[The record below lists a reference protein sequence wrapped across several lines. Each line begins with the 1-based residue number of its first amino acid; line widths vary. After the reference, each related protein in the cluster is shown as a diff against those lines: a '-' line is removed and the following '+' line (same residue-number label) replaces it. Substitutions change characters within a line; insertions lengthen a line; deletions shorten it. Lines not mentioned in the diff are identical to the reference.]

1 MIEIQKRKKDMN
13 YKMMLFLIFGSVL
26 LGVVLVVNIIGLQ
39 IPNHIL
45 WCTLFLALLNI
56 IAIVLF
62 DFWKRLFSRVCGIF
76 KSAYSSLKSKVC
88 QHICTLSQRIILNNI
103 ETDNLDLL
111 SPTDSADLQYVNMLK
126 KAVEDVNVRNI
137 AISGAYGSGK
147 SSIIKT
153 FQKIYPE
160 YKSLNLSLANFAEE
174 HEVETKKTVVEEGNE
189 PVKTTVEY
197 NPDTSIDINKL
208 EYSLVQQF
216 FYHVKNSDVP
226 SSRYGRIKRLTR
238 TRRLLY
244 TISLLLLIAALLL
257 LIKPSFLELGGLI
270 KVDSIPDWLYK
281 GSFVYCVISTAIFLY
296 KIISIAYKLNSAKVK
311 AVNYE
316 IELQKDLDVSI
327 LNRYL
332 DELVYMFQVTDYNV
346 VVLED
351 LDRFERTSIFTKLR
365 ELNLLLNQA
374 KDINRRVVFIYALK
388 DEVFEDYH
396 ERTKFFDIIIS
407 VLPVVNSSN
416 SAAMFMQKLEA
427 EIRTSEDEKG
437 LDRDVVMDLAPF
449 IDDMRSIKSI
459 VTDFK
464 LFKHF
469 LHNGVQMNNL
479 LALLVYKT
487 KYPADYEDLYEGGGK
502 IAKVV
507 SKKKDLVANEV
518 ARLQSEIQE
527 IDAKLENVKKEY
539 LRNVEELNA
548 IVVAAFFKS
557 LPNGTQW
564 GINGKTV
571 DNSKLYKD
579 DSVSHILNGEGAT
592 VSHNSY
598 YGPQFHNIQVS
609 SIKSNLPTNFDYL
622 KRKENLSSSKQE
634 QINDLKNQRRLL
646 QEQITHLNQKTIK
659 EICAEDS
666 KAIEVI
672 AECKD
677 DKLLKLLFTK
687 GYIDENYQFYITIPT
702 EGVLTK
708 SDNDYLINL
717 KSKNEIDDPFAENI
731 NSPESLLHYLTDAD
745 FESDSILNYDLVNF
759 IFSNKEHP
767 KEQYQDK
774 KELILKKLMENS
786 FETLDFINRYAFSSS
801 VSDGLLVD
809 ICEINPELWDCFM
822 EEDSFS
828 NEARLNLFEQIIK
841 YVPIDSIV
849 AMNGKEY
856 LSEYLAM
863 QYYTD
868 IFDGVPRKKAE
879 SIILKLNPIF
889 ESIQNDS
896 TEGNLID
903 VVYKNNLFELTVENI
918 KTILL
923 AYSKITEE
931 EMESGYYS
939 AVMKS
944 GCSELVDIIADE
956 IDSFASNVLCKN
968 PSNTKESEDRLIEL
982 LNNEKI
988 SIESKRQLICI
999 SETKIKDVT
1008 LISDI
1013 EVLKALFDSD
1023 CPAVSKSNIEH
1034 YVMTLGL
1041 DDVDDRLIDY
1051 LNRNAGDFCALVK
1064 MMETSFEKPEIV
1076 CGLFSSNKT
1085 SIEIYKELLTNPVF
1099 KDDYPISD
1107 FSEIESSRVK
1117 MAITANYIP
1126 VEPSTYNLA
1135 KKIGDQV
1142 GMCLLESDADCLKT
1156 KFDKFTFTFSEL
1168 LEILKSDKLTEVHN
1182 AAICKIAPEDISSE
1196 PVANFILAWYCKGEN
1211 EISIEQYD
1219 KAIEIISDITSL
1231 KTYLTIAIKKGLIK
1245 DQEIFISRYLNYLGK
1260 DFQLICQPRKDF
1272 DVKRSAADAE
1282 LLFAL
1287 KDKLHLLRKVEL
1299 QEKLI
1304 SCSTRYFK

>member
-1 MIEIQKRKKDMN
+1 MN
-13 YKMMLFLIFGSVL
+13 KVKAIYLIVGSL
-26 LGVVLVVNIIGLQ
+26 LLIAVLVINIIGLQ
-39 IPNHIL
+39 IPDFIL
-45 WCTLFLALLNI
+45 WCTLSLSFLYFVT
-56 IAIVLF
+56 IALF
-62 DFWKRLFSRVCGIF
+62 DLWKKQISWIANKFEKV
-76 KSAYSSLKSKVC
+76 YSSLKKKVNDY
-88 QHICTLSQRIILNNI
+88 ICNWAQRISI
-103 ETDNLDLL
+103 ENENTDSLDLL

-126 KAVEDVNVRNI
+126 RAVEDNNVRNI

-147 SSIIKT
+147 SSIIRT
-153 FQKIYPE
+153 FQKLYPE

-174 HEVETKKTVVEEGNE
+174 HEVETKKTI
-189 PVKTTVEY
+189 VKEDGKLKTATIEY

-226 SSRYGRIKRLTR
+226 SSRYGRIKRLT
-238 TRRLLY
+238 TGRRLFY
-244 TISLLLLIAALLL
+244 TILLMLFVAALML
-257 LIKPSFLELGGLI
+257 LIKPEIFGAGGLI
-270 KVDSIPDWLYK
+270 NIDTIPEWLYK
-281 GSFVYCVISTAIFLY
+281 ASFLYCAASLIFFLY

-332 DELVYMFQVTDYNV
+332 DELVYLFQVSDYNV

-374 KDINRRVVFIYALK
+374 KDINRRIVFIYALK
-388 DEVFEDYH
+388 DEVFDNYH

-416 SAAMFMQKLEA
+416 SAAMFMQKLES

-469 LHNGVQMNNL
+469 LHEGLQMNNL

-487 KYPADYEDLYEGGGK
+487 KYPADYEDLYEGRGK

-507 SKKKDLVANEV
+507 SKKKDLIANEV
-518 ARLQSEIQE
+518 VRIQSEIKE
-527 IDAKLENVKKEY
+527 IDTKLEDVENEY
-539 LRNVEELNA
+539 LKNVEELNA

-564 GINGKTV
+564 GINGKTG

-592 VSHNSY
+592 VSHSSY
-598 YGPQFHNIQVS
+598 YGLQFHNIQTS
-609 SIKSNLPTNFDYL
+609 SIKSNLPANFDYS

-634 QINDLKNQRRLL
+634 QINGLKNKRRLL
-646 QEQITHLNQKTIK
+646 QEQITQLNQKTIK

-672 AECKD
+672 EECTE
-677 DKLLKLLFTK
+677 DKLLKLLFSK

-717 KSKNEIDDPFAENI
+717 KSQNVIEDPFAEKI
-731 NSPESLLHYLTDAD
+731 NRPESLLHYLTAAD
-745 FESDSILNYDLVNF
+745 FERDAILNYDLVNF
-759 IFSNKEHP
+759 IFSKTEHP
-767 KEQYQDK
+767 KEEFQDK
-774 KELILKKLMENS
+774 KGLILKKLKDNS
-786 FETLDFINRYAFSSS
+786 FETLDFINRYAFTSS
-801 VSDGLLVD
+801 VSDGLLAD
-809 ICEINPELWDCFM
+809 ICKNNPDLWDAFM

-841 YVPIDSIV
+841 YASVDSIV
-849 AMNGKEY
+849 AMNRNENIG
-856 LSEYLAM
+856 EYLAM

-868 IFDGVPRKKAE
+868 TFDGVPRKKAE
-879 SIILKLNPIF
+879 SIILKLKPIF

-896 TEGNLID
+896 KEGNLID
-903 VVYKNNLFELTVENI
+903 VVYKNNLFKLTVENI

-923 AYSKITEE
+923 VYSKISET

-944 GCSELVDIIADE
+944 GCTELVDIITDE
-956 IDSFASNVLCKN
+956 IDDFSSNVLCKN
-968 PSNTKESEDRLIEL
+968 PSNTKESEARLIEL
-982 LNNEKI
+982 LINENI
-988 SIESKRQLICI
+988 SIESKRHLIGI
-999 SETKIKDVT
+999 SETKINDVT
-1008 LISDI
+1008 SISGID
-1013 EVLKALFDSD
+1013 VLKALFDSD
-1023 CPAVSKSNIEH
+1023 CPTVSKSNIEH
-1034 YVMTLGL
+1034 YVITLGL
-1041 DDVDDRLIDY
+1041 DDVDDRLISY
-1051 LNRNAGDFCALVK
+1051 LNRNSNDFCALIK
-1064 MMETSFEKPEIV
+1064 SMDASFEKSEIV

-1085 SIEIYKELLTNPVF
+1085 SIEIYKELLANPVF
-1099 KDDYPISD
+1099 KDEYPSLAFSD
-1107 FSEIESSRVK
+1107 IEVPRVK
-1117 MAITANYIP
+1117 MAMAANYIP
-1126 VEPSTYNLA
+1126 VEPETYKMARTISNN
-1135 KKIGDQV
+1135 V
-1142 GMCLLESDADCLKT
+1142 GLCLLESDAKYLGKT
-1156 KFDKFTFTFSEL
+1156 FDKYSFSVLEL
-1168 LEILKSDKLTEVHN
+1168 VEILKSDKLNEVHSI
-1182 AAICKIAPEDISSE
+1182 AISKVAVDDIASED
-1196 PVANFILAWYCKGEN
+1196 VAKSILEWYCVGEN
-1211 EISIEQYD
+1211 KISLEQFD
-1219 KAIEIISDITSL
+1219 KAIGFISDATSL
-1231 KTYLTIAIKKGLIK
+1231 KLYLTVAIKKGLIANQ
-1245 DQEIFISRYLNYLGK
+1245 DMFIEKYLNRLGK
-1260 DFQLICQPRKDF
+1260 DYKKLGEYRKDF
-1272 DVKRSAADAE
+1272 DVLKTDIDQK
-1282 LLFAL
+1282 LVYAL
-1287 KDKLHLLRKVEL
+1287 KDHLHLLRKVEVS
-1299 QEKLI
+1299 ESSIK
-1304 SCSTRYFK
+1304 CSTRYFK

>member
-1 MIEIQKRKKDMN
+1 MIETQKRKKDMN
-13 YKMMLFLIFGSVL
+13 YKMMLFLILGSVL

-296 KIISIAYKLNSAKVK
+296 KIISIAYKLTSAKVK

-374 KDINRRVVFIYALK
+374 KDINRRIIFIYALK

-416 SAAMFMQKLEA
+416 SAAMFMQKLES
-427 EIRTSEDEKG
+427 EIRTSKDEKG

-464 LFKHF
+464 LFQHF
-469 LHNGVQMNNL
+469 LHEGLQMNNL

-487 KYPADYEDLYEGGGK
+487 KYPADYEDLYEGRGK

-507 SKKKDLVANEV
+507 SKKKDLIAIEA
-518 ARLQSEIQE
+518 ARIQSEIKK
-527 IDAKLENVKKEY
+527 IDAKLEIEEEEY

-548 IVVAAFFKS
+548 IVVAAFFKCI
-557 LPNGTQW
+557 PNGKQW
-564 GINGKTV
+564 RINNATIESSQLFQDNIVTAILAGKG
-571 DNSKLYKD
+571 LY
-579 DSVSHILNGEGAT
+579 INQG
-592 VSHNSY
+592 Y
-598 YGPQFHNIQVS
+598 YGNESKVIDTKTITS
-609 SIKSNLPTNFDYL
+609 LLPANFDYAR
-622 KRKENLSSSKQE
+622 RKENLSSNKQE

-646 QEQITHLNQKTIK
+646 QEQITQLNQKTIK

-666 KAIEVI
+666 TAIEVI

-717 KSKNEIDDPFAENI
+717 KSQNVIEDPFAEKI
-731 NSPESLLHYLTDAD
+731 SRPESLLHYLTDAD
-745 FESDSILNYDLVNF
+745 FESDAILNYDLVNF
-759 IFSNKEHP
+759 IFSKKDHP

-774 KELILKKLMENS
+774 KDLILKKLTDNS
-786 FETLDFINRYAFSSS
+786 FETMNFINRYAFTSS
-801 VSDGLLVD
+801 VADGLLAD
-809 ICEINPELWDCFM
+809 ICEKNPDLWDAVM
-822 EEDSFS
+822 EENSFS
-828 NEARLNLFEQIIK
+828 NEAKLNLFEQIIK
-841 YVPIDSIV
+841 YASVDSIV
-849 AMNGKEY
+849 AMNRNENMG
-856 LSEYLAM
+856 EYLAM

-868 IFDGVPRKKAE
+868 TFDGVPRKKAE
-879 SIILKLNPIF
+879 SIILKLKPIF

-896 TEGNLID
+896 KEGNLID
-903 VVYKNNLFELTVENI
+903 VVYKNNLFKLTVENI

-923 AYSKITEE
+923 AYSKITEA

-944 GCSELVDIIADE
+944 DCAELVDIITDE
-956 IDSFASNVLCKN
+956 IDDFASNVLCKN
-968 PSNTKESEDRLIEL
+968 PSNKKESEDRLIDL

-988 SIESKRQLICI
+988 PIESKRHLISI

-1008 LISDI
+1008 SISGI
-1013 EVLKALFDSD
+1013 EVLEALYDSD
-1023 CPAVSKSNIEH
+1023 CPTVSKSNIEH
-1034 YVMTLGL
+1034 YVITLGL
-1041 DDVDDRLIDY
+1041 DDVDDRLICY
-1051 LNRNAGDFCALVK
+1051 LNRNSSDFCVLIK
-1064 MMETSFEKPEIV
+1064 SMDTSFDKPEIV

-1085 SIEIYKELLTNPVF
+1085 SIEIYKELLANPVF
-1099 KDDYPISD
+1099 KDEYPSLAFSD
-1107 FSEIESSRVK
+1107 IEVPRVR
-1117 MAITANYIP
+1117 MAIAANYIP
-1126 VEPSTYNLA
+1126 VDPSTYKMARNISN
-1135 KKIGDQV
+1135 KV
-1142 GMCLLESDADCLKT
+1142 GLCLLESDAKYLGKT
-1156 KFDKFTFTFSEL
+1156 FDKYSFSVLEL
-1168 LEILKSDKLTEVHN
+1168 VEILKSDKLNELHSI
-1182 AAICKIAPEDISSE
+1182 AITKVAVDDITSED
-1196 PVANFILAWYCKGEN
+1196 VAKSILEWYCAGEN
-1211 EISIEQYD
+1211 NISIEQFD
-1219 KAIEIISDITSL
+1219 KAIGFISDKTSL
-1231 KTYLTIAIKKGLIK
+1231 KIYLTTAIKKGLISDSEMFVGK
-1245 DQEIFISRYLNYLGK
+1245 YLKYLNEDY
-1260 DFQLICQPRKDF
+1260 QLVEQPRKDF

>member
-1 MIEIQKRKKDMN
+1 MN
-13 YKMMLFLIFGSVL
+13 TIKTLYLILGSVL
-26 LGVVLVVNIIGLQ
+26 LITVLVINIIGIQ
-39 IPNHIL
+39 IPSPVL
-45 WCTLFLALLNI
+45 WCALLLALLCLVV
-56 IAIVLF
+56 IVLF
-62 DFWKRLFSRVCGIF
+62 DFWKRLLR
-76 KSAYSSLKSKVC
+76 KVC
-88 QHICTLSQRIILNNI
+88 RTCESLFYALKRKISEYIRNLSQRIII
-103 ETDNLDLL
+103 DSKETDCLDLL
-111 SPTDSADLQYVNMLK
+111 SPTDSADLHYVNMLK

-147 SSIIKT
+147 SSIIRT
-153 FQKIYPE
+153 FQKLYPE

-174 HEVETKKTVVEEGNE
+174 HEIETKKTVVEEGND

-238 TRRLLY
+238 TRRLFY
-244 TISLLLLIAALLL
+244 TISLLLFIAALLL
-257 LIKPSFLELGGLI
+257 LIKPNFFELGGLI

-281 GSFVYCVISTAIFLY
+281 GSFVYCVISIAIFLY

-332 DELVYMFQVTDYNV
+332 DELVYLFQVTDYNV

-416 SAAMFMQKLEA
+416 SAAMFMQKLES
-427 EIRTSEDEKG
+427 EIRISEDEKG

-469 LHNGVQMNNL
+469 LHEGLQMNNL

-502 IAKVV
+502 IAIVV

-518 ARLQSEIQE
+518 ARIQSEIKKIE
-527 IDAKLENVKKEY
+527 AKLENVEHEY
-539 LRNVEELNA
+539 LKNSEELNA
-548 IVVAAFFKS
+548 IVVAAFFKCI
-557 LPNGTQW
+557 PNGKQW
-564 GINGKTV
+564 RINNAAIESSQLFQDNIVNAILAGKGLYIGQGHYG
-571 DNSKLYKD
+571 NESKVI
-579 DSVSHILNGEGAT
+579 DSKTIMSL
-592 VSHNSY
+592 
-598 YGPQFHNIQVS
+598 
-609 SIKSNLPTNFDYL
+609 LPANFDYA

-634 QINDLKNQRRLL
+634 QINDLKNQRRLY
-646 QEQITHLNQKTIK
+646 QEKITHLNQKSIK

-666 KAIEVI
+666 KIIEVI

-717 KSKNEIDDPFAENI
+717 KSNNEIDDPFAEKI

-759 IFSNKEHP
+759 IFSKKEHP

-774 KELILKKLMENS
+774 KELILKKLMDNS

-828 NEARLNLFEQIIK
+828 NEARLNLFEQIMK
-841 YVPIDSIV
+841 YVPVDSIV

-863 QYYTD
+863 QYYSD
-868 IFDGVPRKKAE
+868 IFNGVPRKKAE
-879 SIILKLNPIF
+879 SIILKINPIF

-923 AYSKITEE
+923 AYSKITET

-944 GCSELVDIIADE
+944 GCTELVDIITDE
-956 IDSFASNVLCKN
+956 IESFASKVLCKN
-968 PSNTKESEDRLIEL
+968 PSNTKESEDRLVEL

-988 SIESKRQLICI
+988 SLENKKYLIGI
-999 SETKIKDVT
+999 SETKINDVST
-1008 LISDI
+1008 ITNVKVI
-1013 EVLKALFDSD
+1013 KALFESD
-1023 CPAVSKSNIEH
+1023 CPSITKANIEH
-1034 YVMTLGL
+1034 YVTTLAL
-1041 DDVDDRLIDY
+1041 DDVDERLINY
-1051 LNRNAGDFCALVK
+1051 LNRNLEEFCSLIK
-1064 MMETSFEKPEIV
+1064 SMDTSFKQSEIV
-1076 CGLFSSNKT
+1076 CGLFGSNNT

-1099 KDDYPISD
+1099 KDDFPIFD

-1117 MAITANYIP
+1117 MAIAANYIP
-1126 VEPSTYNLA
+1126 VEPSTYNMA
-1135 KKIGDQV
+1135 KNIGDQV
-1142 GMCLLESDADCLKT
+1142 GMYLLESDVNCLKNT
-1156 KFDKFTFTFSEL
+1156 FDKFTFTFPEL
-1168 LEILKSDKLTEVHN
+1168 LEILKSDKLKEVHN
-1182 AAICKIAPEDISSE
+1182 AAICKIAPENISSE
-1196 PVANFILAWYCKGEN
+1196 PVANFILEWYCKEEN
-1211 EISIEQYD
+1211 EISLEQYD
-1219 KAIEIISDITSL
+1219 KVIKLISDNASL

-1245 DQEIFISRYLNYLGK
+1245 DQESFINKYLNYLGEEY
-1260 DFQLICQPRKDF
+1260 QLIRQPRKDF
-1272 DVKRSAADAE
+1272 DVRRSAADVN
-1282 LLFAL
+1282 LLSAL
-1287 KDKLHLLRKVEL
+1287 KDNLHLLRKVEL
-1299 QEKLI
+1299 QETSI

>member
-1 MIEIQKRKKDMN
+1 MN
-13 YKMMLFLIFGSVL
+13 DIMNKFKAIYLVLGSVL
-26 LGVVLVVNIIGLQ
+26 LIAVLVVNIIGFQ
-39 IPNHIL
+39 IPDIIL
-45 WCTLFLALLNI
+45 WGTLALSFLCSVT
-56 IAIVLF
+56 IALF
-62 DFWKRLFSRVCGIF
+62 DLWKRLISWIANKFELAC
-76 KSAYSSLKSKVC
+76 SSLEEKVNDC
-88 QHICTLSQRIILNNI
+88 ICKWANKVSVKNNK
-103 ETDNLDLL
+103 TDCLDLL
-111 SPTDSADLQYVNMLK
+111 SPIDSADLHYVNMLK
-126 KAVEDVNVRNI
+126 QAVEDNNVRNI

-147 SSIIKT
+147 SSIIRT
-153 FQKIYPE
+153 FQKLYPE
-160 YKSLNLSLANFAEE
+160 YRSLNLSLANFAEE
-174 HEVETKKTVVEEGNE
+174 HEVETKKTIVGEDGK
-189 PVKTTVEY
+189 PKTTTIEY

-226 SSRYGRIKRLTR
+226 SSRYGRIKRLT
-238 TRRLLY
+238 TRRRLSY
-244 TISLLLLIAALLL
+244 TILLMLSVAALVI
-257 LIKPSFLELGGLI
+257 LIKPELLGVGGLI
-270 KVDSIPDWLYK
+270 NIDTIPDWLYK
-281 GSFVYCVISTAIFLY
+281 VSFLYCVVSIAFFLY
-296 KIISIAYKLNSAKVK
+296 KIISIAYKVNSAKVK

-332 DELVYMFQVTDYNV
+332 DELVYLFQVTDYNV

-374 KDINRRVVFIYALK
+374 KDINRRIIFIYALK

-416 SAAMFMQKLEA
+416 SAAMFMQKLES

-469 LHNGVQMNNL
+469 LHEGLQMNNL

-487 KYPADYEDLYEGGGK
+487 KYPADYEDLYEGRGK

-507 SKKKDLVANEV
+507 SKKKDLIAIEA
-518 ARLQSEIQE
+518 ARIQSEIKK
-527 IDAKLENVKKEY
+527 IDAKLEIEEEEY

-548 IVVAAFFKS
+548 IVVAAFFKCI
-557 LPNGTQW
+557 PNGKQW
-564 GINGKTV
+564 RINNATIESSQLFQDNIVTAILAGKG
-571 DNSKLYKD
+571 LY
-579 DSVSHILNGEGAT
+579 INQG
-592 VSHNSY
+592 Y
-598 YGPQFHNIQVS
+598 YGNESKVIDTKTITS
-609 SIKSNLPTNFDYL
+609 LLPANFDYAR
-622 KRKENLSSSKQE
+622 RKENLSSNKQE
-634 QINDLKNQRRLL
+634 QINDLKNQRRLF
-646 QEQITHLNQKTIK
+646 QEQITQLNQKTIK

-666 KAIEVI
+666 TAIEVI

-717 KSKNEIDDPFAENI
+717 KSQNVIEDPFAEKI
-731 NSPESLLHYLTDAD
+731 SRPESLLHYLTDAD
-745 FESDSILNYDLVNF
+745 FESDAILNYDLVNF
-759 IFSNKEHP
+759 IFSKKDHP

-774 KELILKKLMENS
+774 KDLILKKLMDNS

-801 VSDGLLVD
+801 VSDGLLAD
-809 ICEINPELWDCFM
+809 ICEKNPDLWDAVM

-828 NEARLNLFEQIIK
+828 NEAKLNLFEQIIK
-841 YVPIDSIV
+841 YASVDSIV
-849 AMNGKEY
+849 AMNRNENMG
-856 LSEYLAM
+856 EYLAM
-863 QYYTD
+863 QYYSDT
-868 IFDGVPRKKAE
+868 FDGVPRKKAE

-896 TEGNLID
+896 NEGNLID
-903 VVYKNNLFELTVENI
+903 VVYKNNLYKLTVENI

-923 AYSKITEE
+923 AYSKITEA

-939 AVMKS
+939 AIMEA
-944 GCSELVDIIADE
+944 GCSELVDIITNE
-956 IDSFASNVLCKN
+956 IDDFASNVLCKN

-982 LNNEKI
+982 LNNQNV
-988 SIESKRQLICI
+988 SIESKRHLIVT
-999 SETKIKDVT
+999 SETKINDVT
-1008 LISDI
+1008 SISDV
-1013 EVLKALFDSD
+1013 EVIKALFDSD

-1041 DDVDDRLIDY
+1041 DDVDDRLICY
-1051 LNRNAGDFCALVK
+1051 LNRNSSDFCVLIKSMDA
-1064 MMETSFEKPEIV
+1064 SFDKPEIV

-1085 SIEIYKELLTNPVF
+1085 SIEIYKELLANPVF
-1099 KDDYPISD
+1099 KDEYPSLAFSD
-1107 FSEIESSRVK
+1107 IEVPRVR
-1117 MAITANYIP
+1117 MAIAANYIP
-1126 VEPSTYNLA
+1126 VDPSTYKMARNISN
-1135 KKIGDQV
+1135 KV
-1142 GMCLLESDADCLKT
+1142 GLCLLESDAKYLGKT
-1156 KFDKFTFTFSEL
+1156 FDKYSFSVLEL
-1168 LEILKSDKLTEVHN
+1168 VEILKSDKLNELHSISITKV
-1182 AAICKIAPEDISSE
+1182 AVDDITSED
-1196 PVANFILAWYCKGEN
+1196 VAKSILEWYCAGEN
-1211 EISIEQYD
+1211 KISLEQFD
-1219 KAIEIISDITSL
+1219 KSIGFISEATSLKLYLTVAINKGIISDP
-1231 KTYLTIAIKKGLIK
+1231 
-1245 DQEIFISRYLNYLGK
+1245 EMFIGNYLKYLGE
-1260 DFQLICQPRKDF
+1260 DYQLVEQPRKDF
-1272 DVKRSAADAE
+1272 NVKRSEADTN

-1287 KDKLHLLRKVEL
+1287 KDILHLLRRVEL
-1299 QEKLI
+1299 QETTI
-1304 SCSTRYFK
+1304 NCSTRYFK